1 MLLINNI
8 RLPINHSEDD
18 LKRKIEK
25 KFHHKITSF
34 VIRKRSLDARKE
46 PVYVYTVLIE
56 IPDEDKYLSKD
67 IRKYD
72 EEDLRPEYKQRNETC
87 IIAGYGPSGIFSAY
101 RLMEAGY
108 KVIVFEKGKRI
119 KKQHFCSCILLNPML

>member
-8 RLPINHSEDD
+8 RLPINHSENE

-25 KFHHKITSF
+25 KLHRKITSF

-87 IIAGYGPSGIFSAY
+87 IIAGYGPCGIFSAY

-108 KVIVFEKGKRI
+108 KVIVFE
-119 KKQHFCSCILLNPML
+119 